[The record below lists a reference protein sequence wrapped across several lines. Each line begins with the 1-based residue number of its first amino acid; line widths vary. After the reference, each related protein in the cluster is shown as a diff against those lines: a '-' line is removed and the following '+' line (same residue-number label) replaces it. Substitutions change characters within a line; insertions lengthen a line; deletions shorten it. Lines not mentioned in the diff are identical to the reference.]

1 MIVLKR
7 KTEQQMNPTLL
18 GYLQSHIAE
27 VSSKMRELNMSLSS
41 LQSLSKKYGNI
52 PDYRELD
59 SMFALSSLMNEL
71 DALKKHVELLDR
83 KVASTKSNIEE
94 TATMQQKSM
103 HRRQRLIFTM
113 LHLLSYYSCAA
124 SSG

>member
-1 MIVLKR
+1 MTVLKR

-52 PDYRELD
+52 QDYRELD
-59 SMFALSSLMNEL
+59 SMFALSSLMDEL
-71 DALKKHVELLDR
+71 DALKKNVELLDR

-94 TATMQQKSM
+94 TATMQFLGM
-103 HRRQRLIFTM
+103 
-113 LHLLSYYSCAA
+113 
-124 SSG
+124 